1 MIPDTIQLVYDRTNQ
16 DLAKIKSLLKK
27 PKKQWTEDDK
37 AYYDAAS
44 SKGSYNYTDLNRVTK
59 AIEYFVDIV
68 SGYGYDPKYEKI
80 KIEHPNETILVPD
93 STIKFLLK
101 SADDSIVDG
110 SENAVSVS
118 VKGNVKVDSSAGLF
132 GEPAIKFGGTSDD
145 YLTIPKLDLSGE
157 WTLEWWE
164 NRTTVKG
171 DNGGAIVHTD
181 DGNGGMIVA
190 RENRSKVL
198 GIFASSTESSP
209 WDSIAVTN
217 IGTAEQDVWVFRAV
231 VCDGKE
237 VRVYKD
243 GVKTNTIAYNSIP
256 YSGSY
261 WLIGKR
267 YSYSGINGLVQ
278 DLRFST
284 VARYN
289 EDFDVPDGPLLAG
302 EIKEPDESKD
312 PYTWYES
319 DEPSLEQLEQ
329 YLLNVRNLCAT
340 VMQDFLLPESMR
352 KLSIQDANS
361 IERIFID
368 LDTVIERVVKS
379 MCRSNAFT
387 FWSGNRPLPSADS
400 DLGRTWEELDAM
412 NVPWENLETADWFL
426 LAYGN
431 LGVTK

>member
-1 MIPDTIQLVYDRTNQ
+1 MNILDELITDRSQ
-16 DLAKIKSLLKK
+16 ADLDSLQSLLTI
-27 PKKQWTEDDK
+27 PMSQWTQEQL
-37 AYYDAAS
+37 AEFNLAQ
-44 SKGSYNYTDLNRVTK
+44 SKGSYNYTDLNRVT
-59 AIEYFVDIV
+59 AAMEYLVEQLNK
-68 SGYGYDPKYEKI
+68 YGYSVDYQKI
-80 KIEHPNETILVPD
+80 KIYHADEVIFTPD
-93 STIKFLLK
+93 ESVKFLLK
-101 SADDSIVDG
+101 TEDNSIIDDSDSSIKITVHG
-110 SENAVSVS
+110 NVSVDID
-118 VKGNVKVDSSAGLF
+118 NGLF
-132 GEPAIKFGGTSDD
+132 DHPAIRFGGTSED
-145 YLTIPKLDLSGE
+145 YLTIPKSDLGGE

-171 DNGGAIVHTD
+171 DNGGAIVHTNG
-181 DGNGGMIVA
+181 GNGGMIVA

-209 WDSIAVTN
+209 WDSIAVTS

-267 YSYSGINGLVQ
+267 NGYSGISGFVQ

-284 VARYN
+284 KARYI
-289 EDFDVPDGPLLAG
+289 EDFTPPNSPLLAG
-302 EIKEPDESKD
+302 EIQTTPSGKD
-312 PYTWYES
+312 PYLWYEE
-319 DEPSLEQLEQ
+319 DIPNAKQMER
-329 YLLNVRNLCAT
+329 YLLNVVNIYNVLLSNPELPAT
-340 VMQDFLLPESMR
+340 MAQLDYNGANQIEEAMLLVE
-352 KLSIQDANS
+352 
-361 IERIFID
+361 E
-368 LDTVIERVVKS
+368 TIERVVKS